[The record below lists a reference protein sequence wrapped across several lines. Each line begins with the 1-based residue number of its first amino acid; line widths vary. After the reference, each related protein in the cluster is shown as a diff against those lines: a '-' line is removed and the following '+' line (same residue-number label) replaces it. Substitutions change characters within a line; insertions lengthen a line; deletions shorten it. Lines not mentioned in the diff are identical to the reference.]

1 MKKKV
6 LITDDDAGIQD
17 VFKIIFEKAGYA
29 TMIFTDGKP
38 LYEDNYEYPDIY
50 VLDRYLSG
58 SDGLE
63 ICRYLKSRDITRHIP
78 VIMISATPGIAHLA
92 REAGADDFLE
102 KPFKT
107 RDLLNLI
114 SRHIGT

>member
-17 VFKIIFEKAGYA
+17 VYKIIFERAGYS
-29 TMIFTDGKP
+29 TLIFTDGKP
-38 LYEDNYEYPDIY
+38 LLEDNYEYPDIY

-63 ICRYLKSRDITRHIP
+63 ICRYLKSREMTRSIP
-78 VIMISATPGIAHLA
+78 VIMISATPGIAQLA

-102 KPFKT
+102 KPFKS
-107 RDLLNLI
+107 RELLDVI
-114 SRHIGT
+114 ARHITK